1 MKKFYLKDT
10 NEEIHMGDTV
20 ECKVSEDNIDY
31 LLEIGIIAEEEDKDY
46 DIDALDQFLDAL
58 DDVIV
63 SFDERISKLERKM
76 RNICKAKEENNG

>member
-20 ECKVSEDNIDY
+20 EYKVSEDNIDY
-31 LLEIGIIAEEEDKDY
+31 LLEIGIITEEEDKDY

-63 SFDERISKLERKM
+63 SFDKRISKLEKKM